1 MTTERQ
7 QSKINGCLGDG
18 LSGRIHCVQYPLQV
32 AVDSRI
38 NLLRIKIF
46 FIYLFILLFIF
57 MTVSAHPWYP
67 LCPAQPRTKAD
78 HAY

>member
-38 NLLRIKIF
+38 NLLRIKI
-46 FIYLFILLFIF
+46 LFLRQMYDSFCSPL
-57 MTVSAHPWYP
+57 VSP
-67 LCPAQPRTKAD
+67 LSRTAAD
-78 HAY
+78 QS